1 LGLSNF
7 RSSFSRFF
15 WESFKI
21 FLKEKEFKKNYACEG
36 SSFRRPLWNFSL
48 STQPTG
54 FFFIKGVSNP
64 KEFKG
69 RAFSY
74 TNILKDI
81 IFDEDSQK

>member
-1 LGLSNF
+1 
-7 RSSFSRFF
+7 
-15 WESFKI
+15 
-21 FLKEKEFKKNYACEG
+21 
-36 SSFRRPLWNFSL
+36 LWNFAL

-64 KEFKG
+64 EFKG

-74 TNILKDI
+74 TNIFKDI